1 MSAARP
7 TRAGLRRLAAALAIT
22 ALVAAGCGGDD
33 DDASTPADEPAP
45 AGDVAAEE
53 DTSTDI
59 EGLVIKEDLDAGHA
73 RGELPYS
80 SLTPVGG
87 NHNPFWQKC
96 GHYTVEIP
104 AERAVHSLEH
114 GAVWIAYAPET
125 DVTGLETLV
134 ASDEHLLMS
143 PVERLDVPL
152 MISAWGA
159 QVAVDG
165 PDDPRIATFIE
176 TYIRQGPEAAP
187 CVGGGVGEPPTDIG
201 PGLDA

>member
-1 MSAARP
+1 MTARRAFAAF
-7 TRAGLRRLAAALAIT
+7 AI
-22 ALVAAGCGGDD
+22 AVLVAAGCGGDD
-33 DDASTPADEPAP
+33 DDAQGQVDPTPMEQRSDE
-45 AGDVAAEE
+45 DVAADEVA
-53 DTSTDI
+53 SGDI
-59 EGLVIKEDLDAGHA
+59 EGLVITDDLDAGHS

-96 GHYTVEIP
+96 GHYTVEVP

-114 GAVWIAYAPET
+114 GAVWIAYSPGT
-125 DVTGLETLV
+125 DVSGLEPLV
-134 ASDEHLLMS
+134 AADEHLLMS
-143 PVERLDVPL
+143 PVDGLDVPL

-165 PDDPRIATFIE
+165 PDDPRIAAFID
-176 TYIRQGPEAAP
+176 TYIRNGPEAAP

>member
-1 MSAARP
+1 M
-7 TRAGLRRLAAALAIT
+7 TIRRALAT
-22 ALVAAGCGGDD
+22 LTVVALAAAGCGGDD
-33 DDASTPADEPAP
+33 DDVVQDQVDPTPMEERSDE
-45 AGDVAAEE
+45 DVADDEV
-53 DTSTDI
+53 TSGDI
-59 EGLVIKEDLDAGHA
+59 EGLVLQEDLEAGHS

-114 GAVWIAYAPET
+114 GAVWIAYQPGT
-125 DVTGLETLV
+125 DVSALEPLV
-134 ASDEHLLMS
+134 AADEHLLMS
-143 PVERLDVPL
+143 VVDGLDVPL

-165 PDDPRIATFIE
+165 PGDPRIATFIE
-176 TYIRQGPEAAP
+176 TYIRNGPEAAP

>member
-1 MSAARP
+1 MTAR
-7 TRAGLRRLAAALAIT
+7 RAFATLLVA

-33 DDASTPADEPAP
+33 DDDAQQQVEATPMEQRADD
-45 AGDVAAEE
+45 DVA
-53 DTSTDI
+53 TDEVASADI
-59 EGLVIKEDLDAGHA
+59 DGLVITEGLDAGHA

-87 NHNPFWQKC
+87 DHNPFWQKC

-114 GAVWIAYAPET
+114 GAVWIAYQPGT
-125 DVTGLETLV
+125 DVSGLEPLV
-134 ASDEHLLMS
+134 AVDEHLLMS
-143 PVERLDVPL
+143 PVDGLEVPL
-152 MISAWGA
+152 MISAWGV

-165 PDDPRIATFIE
+165 PDDPRIAAFID
-176 TYIRQGPEAAP
+176 TYIRNGPEAAP